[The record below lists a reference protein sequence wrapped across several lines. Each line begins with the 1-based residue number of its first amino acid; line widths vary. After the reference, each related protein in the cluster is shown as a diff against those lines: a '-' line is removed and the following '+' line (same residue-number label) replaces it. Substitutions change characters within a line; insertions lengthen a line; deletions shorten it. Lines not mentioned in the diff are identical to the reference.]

1 MDFAHIL
8 RHLRK
13 RAGHEKAR
21 GFHSELTERGVEIN
35 YAYYMKMESGQV
47 LPSHKI
53 VEQIS
58 ATLPDED
65 AAALILAYCRTIFP
79 KTKHLFPA
87 LESVSSVRETV
98 AHEPATILTTK
109 HQGRELNRRQIHVL
123 ARSKTHYH
131 LFLTATLARKALPIE
146 ELRQI
151 FQYKNLQ
158 TAIPELEQAKV
169 LRMLP
174 EGLKTYSTEHQF
186 PSAQD
191 FPELKPLYR
200 QFDEWDESFA
210 EDFDFT
216 ERVDK
221 RLIRRISPRYLNVIE
236 QSLDTILSLVR
247 AADELE
253 DKHNEELIQIRLSLR
268 SGRLPG

>member
-1 MDFAHIL
+1 MDFAHTL
-8 RHLRK
+8 RLLRK
-13 RAGHEKAR
+13 RAGFEKAR
-21 GFHSELTERGVEIN
+21 GFHSHLNEQGVEIN

-58 ATLPDED
+58 QCLSEED
-65 AAALILAYCRTIFP
+65 GAALVLAYCRSQFP
-79 KTKHLFPA
+79 SMRHLFPA
-87 LESVSSVRETV
+87 PENAPRLKESKR
-98 AHEPATILTTK
+98 EPALAAGPAA
-109 HQGRELNRRQIHVL
+109 GRELNRRQVHLL

-131 LFLTATLARKALPIE
+131 LFLTATLARKPLPVE
-146 ELRQI
+146 ELKRV
-151 FQYKNLQ
+151 FNWKHLQ
-158 TAIPELEQAKV
+158 PAIQELEAAKV
-169 LRMLP
+169 LRILP

-186 PSAQD
+186 PSAND

-210 EDFDFT
+210 EDFEFDS
-216 ERVDK
+216 RMDK

-236 QSLDTILSLVR
+236 KSLDMVLSLVR
-247 AADELE
+247 ASDELE
-253 DKHNEELIQIRLSLR
+253 DKHNEDLIQIRLSLK